1 MEGKEKGVSSM
12 KKWIVEVSEHPMELV
27 VEPYEIEA
35 ETEDSAKKI
44 VKDMHV
50 GYIAGVYD
58 ADEWEELYS

>member
-1 MEGKEKGVSSM
+1 M